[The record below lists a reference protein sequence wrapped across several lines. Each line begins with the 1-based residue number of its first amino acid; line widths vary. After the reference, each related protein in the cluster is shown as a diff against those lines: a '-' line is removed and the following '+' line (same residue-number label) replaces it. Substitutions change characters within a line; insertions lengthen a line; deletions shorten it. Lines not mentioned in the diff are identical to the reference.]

1 MSLKYIE
8 VENFKSFAGKV
19 MIGPFKRFTSIV
31 GPNGSGKS
39 NLMDAISF
47 VLADRISH
55 LRVKNLQELI
65 HGTPTGIPLAK
76 KAHVR
81 FVYEQ
86 EDGTHIHFCRAIIGS
101 SSEYSVDGVVM
112 TSHEYI
118 DHLAKIGVLAKTR
131 NFLVYQGAVESIAM
145 KSPRELTQLFEE
157 ISKSGD
163 VAEEY
168 KLRKREMMQADED
181 TRLYYHCKNNVN
193 VEKKEAKQEQDKA
206 RKYCALFD
214 DLRVAKEEMHLFL
227 LFHNERSILDLNGK
241 LKLASENHTEVQNR
255 VESLDGDLRTHK
267 KELGKLNREHHLLE
281 KRVKAKDAEI
291 FRLRSEYIH
300 ARESSTHQESR
311 LKAAQ
316 ISMRNAT
323 QEVSRHRDASKDFE
337 EQLASVEQS
346 FNDFEELLKKESM
359 EASGLGLNEEQMQQ
373 YYLLKDEATSRKG
386 AVGQE
391 LEKLQ
396 REQTT
401 MKDTLD
407 IEERKRNEMQDLI
420 MHKKHELEE
429 YQTRVDQLQHYLDM
443 NRSSS
448 EEQQGLEKDLSETV
462 EGARHRVR
470 ELNDELRIVLH
481 ELIDVGLVRQE
492 SNRQQQRSD
501 VLNSLQR
508 LFPDSVY
515 GWLVDLCEPI
525 NRKYQ
530 LALTKALGKH
540 MVSIVVESQKV
551 ARDCILYLKE
561 QYAEPETFLP
571 LDLIEVPPLDK
582 RLRDIQGAKLV
593 FDVIRFNPPKIRQA
607 VLFACGNTLLC
618 DTTESAKHFAFN
630 STDRMRAVSLDG
642 TLFDKSGIISGG
654 AKDLRMKARRWNDKA
669 VDKLKEKKE
678 QLTVELK
685 DNLNIQRKEADL
697 REVQAQL
704 HGLQMRS
711 KFTLIDQEQMK
722 KKLQFSLQEVS
733 RIETVFLNFAPH
745 LSEIQKTITCQES
758 EIMKLNDHIN
768 QVEDEVFREFC
779 VSAGV
784 SNIRQF
790 EEERVKGHLEI
801 AKKRSEFENQKT
813 RLVIHL
819 EYQNARLKEE
829 VKKLKL
835 WEDNVKKDKD
845 NLERLKITNIGSGM
859 GHTEELNDFQRATIM
874 GCHLSNK
881 PVHQISALRELPQST
896 EEQEILAA
904 EEVLRVELEELKN
917 NTLEHKS
924 KLKNKTQEVEEKKNN
939 LNAEHRK
946 YVQLQ
951 TQLMVI
957 ESKLEEKRMER
968 HNLFQDCKME
978 DVRLPLKQGSLEE
991 VSEAEASSETPG
1003 STQRTDSIYA
1013 RETLIEVDFSGLRAD
1028 LKDEL
1033 AMDDVKQKGE
1043 AMEKAILAEQ
1053 AVLNSIAVPNMKA
1066 DENFETVRAKYSMAT
1081 QDFEKSRVKA
1091 KAARQAFYKVQN
1103 IRFVRFN
1110 HCLEHVATDIDVIY
1124 KKLTQNLGAQAFL
1137 GPQNPEEPF
1146 LGGIEYNCVAP
1157 GKSFQPMENLSG
1169 GEKTIAALAL
1179 LFALQSYKPSP
1190 FFFLDEVDAALD
1202 NTNIGK
1208 VTKYIQDQARENV
1221 QTIVISLKEEFSSK
1235 SDALIGVYPEVVDS
1249 VVRSRVLTFDLS
1261 PYPSS
1266 HPN

>member
-47 VLADRISH
+47 VLADRIRH
-55 LRVKNLQELI
+55 LRVKNIQELI
-65 HGTPTGIPLAK
+65 HGAPMGIPLAK

-81 FVYEQ
+81 LVYVQ
-86 EDGTHIHFCRAIIGS
+86 EDGTDIHFCRAVIGS
-101 SSEYSVDGVVM
+101 SSEYSVDGVIM
-112 TSHEYI
+112 TSHDYI
-118 DHLAKIGVLAKTR
+118 THLAKIGVLTKTR

-145 KSPRELTQLFEE
+145 KSPGELTQLFEE
-157 ISKSGD
+157 ISRSGD
-163 VAEEY
+163 VAEDY
-168 KLRKREMMQADED
+168 KLRKREMMQADTD
-181 TRLYYHCKNNVN
+181 TRLYYYRKNNAN
-193 VEKKEAKQEQDKA
+193 VEKKKAKQEQSEA
-206 RKYCALFD
+206 RHYCALCD
-214 DLRVAKEEMHLFL
+214 DLRVAKEELHLFL
-227 LFHNERSILDLNGK
+227 LFHNERFILDLNGK
-241 LKLASENHTEVQNR
+241 LKLASENHREVQNR

-291 FRLRSEYIH
+291 FKLRSEYIH

-316 ISMRNAT
+316 MSMRNAT
-323 QEVSRHRDASKDFE
+323 QEVSRHRDASKDLE

-396 REQTT
+396 REQAT
-401 MKDTLD
+401 MKDTLA
-407 IEERKRNEMQDLI
+407 IEGRKRNEMQDLI
-420 MHKKHELEE
+420 KHKKHEIEE
-429 YQTRVDQLQHYLDM
+429 HQTRVDQLQHYLDM
-443 NRSSS
+443 NRSST

-462 EGARHRVR
+462 ESARHRVR
-470 ELNDELRIVLH
+470 ELNDELRTVSH

-492 SNRQQQRSD
+492 SNRQQRRSD
-501 VLNSLQR
+501 VLLSLQR

-525 NRKYQ
+525 NRKYN

-540 MVSIVVESQKV
+540 MVSIVVESEQV
-551 ARDCILYLKE
+551 ARDCILYLKQ

-571 LDLIEVPPLDK
+571 LDLIKVPTLDK
-582 RLRDIQGAKLV
+582 KLRDIQGAKLV
-593 FDVIRFNPPKIRQA
+593 FDVIRFNPPKVGQA

-618 DTTESAKHFAFN
+618 DTVENAKHIAFN
-630 STDRMRAVSLDG
+630 SADRMRVVSLDG
-642 TLFDKSGIISGG
+642 TLFDKSGVISGG
-654 AKDLRMKARRWNDKA
+654 AKDLRKKARRWDDKA
-669 VDKLKEKKE
+669 LDKLKEKKE

-697 REVQAQL
+697 RDVQAQL

-711 KFTLIDQEQMK
+711 KYTLIDQEQMK
-722 KKLQFSLQEVS
+722 NKLQFSLQEVS
-733 RIETVFLNFAPH
+733 RLETELLNFAPH
-745 LSEIQKTITCQES
+745 LSEIQKNITCHES

-813 RLVIHL
+813 RIVIHL

-829 VKKLKL
+829 VKKLTL

-845 NLERLKITNIGSGM
+845 NLERLKI
-859 GHTEELNDFQRATIM
+859 
-874 GCHLSNK
+874 
-881 PVHQISALRELPQST
+881 

-904 EEVLRVELEELKN
+904 EGVLRVELEELKN

-924 KLKNKTQEVEEKKNN
+924 TLKNKTQEVEEKKNN
-939 LNAEHRK
+939 LNDEHRK
-946 YVQLQ
+946 YVKLQ
-951 TQLMVI
+951 TELMVI

-978 DVRLPLKQGSLEE
+978 DVQLPLKQGSLEE
-991 VSEAEASSETPG
+991 VSEAEIFSLPEDSSETPG

-1028 LKDEL
+1028 LKNVSG
-1033 AMDDVKQKGE
+1033 VKQKSE
-1043 AMEKAILAEQ
+1043 AMEKAILADQ
-1053 AVLNSIAVPNMKA
+1053 AMLNSITAPNMKA
-1066 DENFETVRAKYSMAT
+1066 DENFETVHEKYSKAT

-1091 KAARQAFYKVQN
+1091 KAARQAFNKVQN
-1103 IRFVRFN
+1103 VRFVRFN
-1110 HCLEHVATDIDVIY
+1110 QCLEHVTTAIDVIY
-1124 KKLTQNLGAQAFL
+1124 KKLTQNLSAQAFL
-1137 GPQNPEEPF
+1137 GPQNAEEPF
-1146 LGGIEYNCVAP
+1146 LGGIDYNCVAP

-1169 GEKTIAALAL
+1169 GEKTLAALAL

-1208 VTKYIQDQARENV
+1208 VTKYIQEQARDKV

-1249 VVRSRVLTFDLS
+1249 IVRSRVLTFDLS
-1261 PYPSS
+1261 RYPSS
-1266 HPN
+1266 QPN